1 MGDGDKMAVPTRKQ
15 NLILFTA
22 LLASLN
28 SILVGYDIGV
38 MGGAIINIRR
48 DLHITDVQVEI
59 LKWIINLYSL
69 IGSFLAGRTSDWIG
83 RRYTILLVGGLFL
96 VGTILMSLSPNYAFL
111 LFGYCVFGVG
121 VGFALMIVPV
131 YTAEVSNASFR
142 GLLTSIPE
150 LSINYGILLG
160 YSFNF
165 LCPELG
171 WRQML
176 RAGILPSLLF
186 QVGVLAT
193 SESPRWL
200 VMRGRLGDA
209 RRVLQEIIS
218 DSEQEAQQRLAD
230 IKLAVGIPESCNDD
244 VVEAINKQNSGKGVW
259 KEMFITATPAVRHI
273 IVDVISIHFFQQAI
287 GLDSVILYSP
297 TIFEKVGITSD
308 SQKLLA
314 TVVIVF
320 TKTIF
325 IVVATCLLDRFGRRP
340 MLLTSFG
347 GLIVSLFTLATCLTV
362 IGHSDKKVMWAV
374 VLSITMVLF
383 SVASFSIGVGP
394 IAGVYCTEI
403 LPLRLRAQG
412 VAMGVMVN
420 RTICGVISM
429 TFLSLSKAITIGGA
443 FFLYGTIAI
452 IGWIFFFIVFP
463 ETRGKTL
470 EEMEA
475 SFGSFRAKPK
485 RLLKDWVNHTKIAMT
500 WLQIQPVSDVVL
512 AGLDSGVPCIFGVL
526 TCEDMDRVLNRAS
539 GKFGNKGAEAAI
551 TAVEMDSLFE
561 HHLK

>member
-1 MGDGDKMAVPTRKQ
+1 MAVPRRKQ
-15 NLILFTA
+15 NFILFTTIV
-22 LLASLN
+22 ASMN

-38 MGGAIINIRR
+38 MSGAIIKIRR

-59 LKWIINLYSL
+59 LMWIINLYSL

-83 RRYTILLVGGLFL
+83 RRYTIVLVGGLFFF
-96 VGTILMSLSPNYAFL
+96 GTILMSLSPNYAFL
-111 LFGYCVFGVG
+111 MFGHGVFSVG

-131 YTAEVSNASFR
+131 YVAEISPASSR

-165 LCPELG
+165 LCSERS
-171 WRQML
+171 WRQRI
-176 RAGILPSLLF
+176 RAGVLPSLLF
-186 QVGVLAT
+186 QVGVLAMP
-193 SESPRWL
+193 ESPRWL

-209 RRVLQEIIS
+209 CRVLQKIS

-230 IKLAVGIPESCNDD
+230 IKSAVGIPESLNDD
-244 VVEAINKQNSGKGVW
+244 VIEAINKQKSGKGVW

-273 IVDVISIHFFQQAI
+273 IVAVISIHFFQQAV

-297 TIFEKVGITSD
+297 TIFEKAGIISD

-314 TVVIVF
+314 IAVVVF

-325 IVVATCLLDRFGRRP
+325 ILVATCLLDRFERRS

-362 IGHSDKKVMWAV
+362 IGHSDKKVMWAII
-374 VLSITMVLF
+374 LSIATMLF
-383 SVASFSIGVGP
+383 SVASFSIGAGP
-394 IAGVYCTEI
+394 IAWVYCTEI

-412 VAMGVMVN
+412 AAMGVMVN

-429 TFLSLSKAITIGGA
+429 TFPSLSKAITIGGV
-443 FFLYGTIAI
+443 FFLYGTIAT

-485 RLLKDWVNHTKIAMT
+485 RLLV
-500 WLQIQPVSDVVL
+500 VSEQNQ
-512 AGLDSGVPCIFGVL
+512 SP
-526 TCEDMDRVLNRAS
+526 
-539 GKFGNKGAEAAI
+539 
-551 TAVEMDSLFE
+551 TA
-561 HHLK
+561 